1 MTSWRAPLA
10 TAALLAVIAASVVR
24 AVAQSATAGIAA
36 AAALAV
42 YLLLEGARSNGK
54 GRVMVVLGALAAI
67 VTLAVT
73 PEEATPLLLKAG
85 TEAAAIIGLFT
96 SLGFLREA
104 AETSGL
110 VQRCGEL
117 MVRQPPGRRYA
128 VLTLGAHVVSLV
140 LNFGVLSL
148 LGVMITK
155 GNTLESAGG
164 DARIKAIRARRMLSA
179 ILRGFALMT
188 VWSPLSVSF
197 AVVQTVVH
205 GIAWQVLLPLQG
217 LLAALLLV
225 LGGWL
230 DRREFPPTS
239 RRFEPQ
245 EAGAWTPLVHL
256 CLLILV
262 IVAASVGTAHLLGV
276 RIVIGAMIVMPLAA
290 WIWLAVQR
298 RDPVKAAAHLGRR
311 VLETMPGFRNEV
323 AMLGGAM
330 FLGIVVAA
338 HIPPAETARLLA
350 ALGLAPAALVVV
362 LALGVMILAQV
373 GVSQIIS
380 VTLIGGA
387 LADLAALGL
396 PPLAVASGL
405 MGAWALSACSTPV
418 GAAVLTV
425 ARIGQVPVT
434 QVARQWN
441 GRFVLAGAALL
452 SVWLILLCEI
462 LGH

>member
-1 MTSWRAPLA
+1 MTSWRPTLA
-10 TAALLAVIAASVVR
+10 TAALLAVIAASIVR
-24 AVAQSATAGIAA
+24 AVAHSATAGIVA
-36 AAALAV
+36 AAALAL
-42 YLLLEGARSNGK
+42 YLILEGAQSNGK
-54 GRVMVVLGALAAI
+54 GRVMLVLGLVASA
-67 VTLAVT
+67 VTLAVN
-73 PEEATPLLLKAG
+73 PSGLSLLLKAG
-85 TEAAAIIGLFT
+85 AEAAAIIGLFT

-128 VLTLGAHVVSLV
+128 VLTLGAHVISLV

-155 GNTLESAGG
+155 GNTLEAAGG
-164 DARIKAIRARRMLSA
+164 EARIKDIRTRRMLSA

-205 GIAWQVLLPLQG
+205 DIAWQVLLPLQG

-245 EAGAWTPLVHL
+245 EAGAWNPLFHL
-256 CLLILV
+256 CLLIMA
-262 IVAASVGTAHLLGV
+262 IVAASVGIAHLLEV

-290 WIWLAVQR
+290 WAWLAVQR
-298 RDPVKAAAHLGRR
+298 RDPRAATAHLGRR
-311 VLETMPGFRNEV
+311 VLETLPGFRNEV

-338 HIPPAETARLLA
+338 YVPPAETARLLA
-350 ALGLAPAALVVV
+350 ALGLPPAALVVL
-362 LALGVMILAQV
+362 LALAVMILAQF

-387 LADLAALGL
+387 LADLAELGL

-425 ARIGQVPVT
+425 ARIGQVPVI
-434 QVARQWN
+434 QVARLWN
-441 GRFVLAGAALL
+441 GRFVLAGALLL
-452 SVWLILLCEI
+452 SVWLVVICEM
-462 LGH
+462 LGGA

>member
-1 MTSWRAPLA
+1 MTSWRGPLA
-10 TAALLAVIAASVVR
+10 TAALLAVIAASIVR
-24 AVAQSATAGIAA
+24 AVAQSATAGIIA
-36 AAALAV
+36 AAALAL

-67 VTLAVT
+67 VTLAVN
-73 PEEATPLLLKAG
+73 PEATPLLLKAG

-117 MVRQPPGRRYA
+117 MVRQPPGRRYT
-128 VLTLGAHVVSLV
+128 VLTLGAHVISLV

-155 GNTLESAGG
+155 GNTLEAAGG
-164 DARIKAIRARRMLSA
+164 DARIKAIRSRRMLSA

-217 LLAALLLV
+217 LLAAMLLV

-262 IVAASVGTAHLLGV
+262 VVAAAIGIAHLLDV
-276 RIVIGAMIVMPLAA
+276 RIVIGAMVVMPLAA

-298 RDPVKAAAHLGRR
+298 RNPLTAAAHLGRR

-330 FLGIVVAA
+330 FLGIVAA
-338 HIPPAETARLLA
+338 AYIPPAETARLLA
-350 ALGLAPAALVVV
+350 ALGLPPAALVVV

-425 ARIGQVPVT
+425 ARIGQVPVI

-441 GRFVLAGAALL
+441 GRFVLAGALLL
-452 SVWLILLCEI
+452 SLWLVLICEI